1 MNEDDNKTY
10 SAKVVLVSFALGILL
25 CLFGCVYFYSS
36 RTESTESRNINRTI
50 QQLTTDYK
58 STQRELQQ
66 AGERNKDAQ
75 NTVDRISDLTTE
87 SQQLLD
93 RLQAELDEIARA
105 NRLSTEREED
115 NGKTT

>member
-1 MNEDDNKTY
+1 MYDTLKRFITCI
-10 SAKVVLVSFALGILL
+10 VFALLVFLIIF
-25 CLFGCVYFYSS
+25 CAFKYFTCTNDTRSQDVNS
-36 RTESTESRNINRTI
+36 TI

-93 RLQAELDEIARA
+93 RLQAELDEIAKS
-105 NRLSTEREED
+105 NGLSTEREED

>member
-1 MNEDDNKTY
+1 MYDTLKRFITCI
-10 SAKVVLVSFALGILL
+10 VFALLVFLTIF
-25 CLFGCVYFYSS
+25 CAFKYFTCTNDTRSQDVNS
-36 RTESTESRNINRTI
+36 TI
-50 QQLTTDYK
+50 QQLTTNYE

-75 NTVDRISDLTTE
+75 NTVDRIAELTTE

-93 RLQAELDEIARA
+93 RLQTELDEIAKS
-105 NRLSTEREED
+105 NGLPTEREED